1 MIIGVHQP
9 NYLPYPGFFEKM
21 DQCDLFVIY
30 DDAQFNRRDFQHR
43 NRIKTFQGWK
53 WLTVPVEK
61 RSIPINEIRIK
72 NELNKKGIR
81 WQDVHFSEINRNY
94 RDTQYFHIYKDEIK
108 DIYDQ
113 TYTNLIDL
121 NLSLINLLS
130 HAFNINTKTILSS
143 ELGLNSKSTQRLVDI
158 IEVLEGDTYLSGAMG
173 DKYQDIEL
181 FNNKGINVINQ
192 DFTYPTYKQLYGE
205 FILNLSAIDV
215 LFNAGDLR
223 T

>member
-1 MIIGVHQP
+1 MIIAVHQP
-9 NYLPYPGFFEKM
+9 NYLPYPGFFKKM

-61 RSIPINEIRIK
+61 KSIPINEIRIK
-72 NELNKKGIR
+72 NELNKKDMR

-94 RDTQYFHIYKDEIK
+94 KDTQYFHIYKDKIK

-113 TYTNLIDL
+113 TYTKLIDL
-121 NLSLINLLS
+121 NLSLINSLS
-130 HAFNINTKTILSS
+130 HAFNIKTKTILSS

-158 IEVLEGDTYLSGAMG
+158 IRVLDGDTYLSGPIG
-173 DKYQDIEL
+173 DEYQDIQL
-181 FNNKGINVINQ
+181 FDNNGINVIYQ

-215 LFNAGDLR
+215 LFNAGVLR
-223 T
+223 A

>member
-1 MIIGVHQP
+1 MIIAVHQP
-9 NYLPYPGFFEKM
+9 NYLPYPGFFKKM

-30 DDAQFNRRDFQHR
+30 DDAQFNGRDFQHR

-61 RSIPINEIRIK
+61 KSIPINEIRIK
-72 NELNKKGIR
+72 NELNKKDMR

-94 RDTQYFHIYKDEIK
+94 KDTQYFHIYKDKIK

-113 TYTNLIDL
+113 TYTKLIDL
-121 NLSLINLLS
+121 NLSLINSLS
-130 HAFNINTKTILSS
+130 HAFNIKTKTILSS

-158 IEVLEGDTYLSGAMG
+158 IRVLDGDTYLSGPIG
-173 DKYQDIEL
+173 DEYQDIQL
-181 FNNKGINVINQ
+181 FDNNGINVIYQ

-215 LFNAGDLR
+215 LFNAGVLR